1 MATALET
8 FTAGTETA
16 VDVAR
21 VERQLCELWQLAS
34 ESEGGQITRASLF
47 NLVAYN
53 ETDADRDHAAEVVS
67 NPKPSSGSASDR

>member
-34 ESEGGQITRASLF
+34 ESEGDKSLARRSSISSPTTRPTRIAITLR
-47 NLVAYN
+47 
-53 ETDADRDHAAEVVS
+53 T
-67 NPKPSSGSASDR
+67 